1 MDNFQKS
8 SNEETCIKIKLLDI
22 FPSINDLKQQKN
34 ELDIIFQ
41 GLDIF
46 HNLFEL
52 LSTKKEITLKTNNK
66 SSIIISLIKLNNL
79 FATCVFNIKQGEHW
93 ITFSYENKKKRDAS
107 LAQNLINCIKIKL
120 NCEIIQNK
128 NEHINNTLTT
138 STKKLKYNYQN
149 NKLNYGSML
158 AGDNNIKSQSF
169 IDPNTNKNKGDK
181 TSANKG
187 NKRISLE
194 SSPKEKLE
202 KSKFTWV
209 RNNNSIINSSN
220 NHNLGENILNKKKNF
235 LDDIK
240 NNHEEKGLRRMKT
253 KNSYSKIID
262 DDLAIRLNKMVHQ
275 KDENKLNINQR
286 IRKHNNSN
294 SNLDY
299 STKGNKNYHNNLLF
313 NNFGANKN
321 QKNKQILKNRLLYN
335 TNKKA
340 EIKNITNDYIN
351 KKNETEISINNVN
364 NINDSNNYDIN
375 MSRRRKYNN
384 KVERS
389 HDTIENLNVGLGG
402 GAMTN
407 RRNKDIIK
415 DLKNNTSTN
424 SKTPEITKSNKY
436 NTKLNNY
443 KNTIESEKYIKNEDK
458 KNKDSFILKNISSDF
473 DNDEKNKIMG
483 DLSNI
488 SNNENDNFYK
498 LREDFIL
505 LYNDD
510 YVKNIQEDLFKLEIE
525 LFVEK
530 MTGLISAYHYEIN
543 EKKIQNK
550 IFENNFKKNSDK
562 YLNLCKL
569 YCKLNI
575 IKKYYKKKSIRLEQ
589 NKSITNDINDK
600 NFEINK
606 NEIELF
612 KLIFKNKKTE
622 HEHNPEEKK
631 TLLKKIL
638 NILLSKIKNKNV
650 IMNSDLYK
658 KWCRINTNKLNNN
671 NDKKDE
677 EAKYKK
683 PIARTR
689 VIPKLQQ
696 TKCNSKINNSN
707 NEQNNVLTVNENK
720 KKKKI
725 FNNKRAE
732 SSNYNYFTH
741 NPSTDIYSKSS
752 AVYNLYPKKF
762 YSKKIPK

>member
-1 MDNFQKS
+1 
-8 SNEETCIKIKLLDI
+8 
-22 FPSINDLKQQKN
+22 
-34 ELDIIFQ
+34 
-41 GLDIF
+41 
-46 HNLFEL
+46 
-52 LSTKKEITLKTNNK
+52 
-66 SSIIISLIKLNNL
+66 
-79 FATCVFNIKQGEHW
+79 
-93 ITFSYENKKKRDAS
+93 
-107 LAQNLINCIKIKL
+107 
-120 NCEIIQNK
+120 
-128 NEHINNTLTT
+128 
-138 STKKLKYNYQN
+138 
-149 NKLNYGSML
+149 
-158 AGDNNIKSQSF
+158 
-169 IDPNTNKNKGDK
+169 
-181 TSANKG
+181 
-187 NKRISLE
+187 LE

-483 DLSNI
+483 DLSI
-488 SNNENDNFYK
+488 FQIMK
-498 LREDFIL
+498 MIIFI
-505 LYNDD
+505 N
-510 YVKNIQEDLFKLEIE
+510 
-525 LFVEK
+525 
-530 MTGLISAYHYEIN
+530 
-543 EKKIQNK
+543 
-550 IFENNFKKNSDK
+550 
-562 YLNLCKL
+562 
-569 YCKLNI
+569 
-575 IKKYYKKKSIRLEQ
+575 
-589 NKSITNDINDK
+589 
-600 NFEINK
+600 
-606 NEIELF
+606 
-612 KLIFKNKKTE
+612 
-622 HEHNPEEKK
+622 
-631 TLLKKIL
+631 
-638 NILLSKIKNKNV
+638 
-650 IMNSDLYK
+650 
-658 KWCRINTNKLNNN
+658 
-671 NDKKDE
+671 
-677 EAKYKK
+677 
-683 PIARTR
+683 
-689 VIPKLQQ
+689 
-696 TKCNSKINNSN
+696 
-707 NEQNNVLTVNENK
+707 
-720 KKKKI
+720 
-725 FNNKRAE
+725 
-732 SSNYNYFTH
+732 
-741 NPSTDIYSKSS
+741 
-752 AVYNLYPKKF
+752 
-762 YSKKIPK
+762 